1 MKSLKFLSVLFLS
14 ALTFNSCSS
23 DDDNPEA
30 VNEEELITTVTAV
43 FTPIGGGD
51 VITLEYQDLDGDGAA
66 EATTS
71 VSGSFAQNT
80 TYEGDITFL
89 NESTNPVEDITE
101 EILEEGD
108 DHQLFY
114 QVTGTLNAITYDEGL
129 VNYDSNGFP
138 IGLQSVFTTTD
149 AASGTITIVLRH
161 QPSKD
166 ATGVA
171 DGDITNAN
179 GSTDASVSFAVT
191 VE

>member
-14 ALTFNSCSS
+14 ALAFTSCSS

-43 FTPIGGGD
+43 YTSADGND
-51 VITLEYQDLDGDGAA
+51 VVTLEYQDLDGDGAA
-66 EATTS
+66 EATVS

-80 TYEGDITFL
+80 TYYGDVTFL
-89 NESTNPVEDITE
+89 NESESPVEDITE

-108 DHQLFY
+108 EHQLFY
-114 QVTGTLNAITYDEGL
+114 QVTGTLNAITYDDGL

-166 ATGVA
+166 ETGVA
-171 DGDITNAN
+171 DGDITNAA
-179 GSTDASVSFAVT
+179 GSTDASVSFVVT

>member
-80 TYEGDITFL
+80 TYEGDVTFL

>member
-14 ALTFNSCSS
+14 TLAFTSCSS

-43 FTPIGGGD
+43 YTSADGND
-51 VITLEYQDLDGDGAA
+51 VVTLEYQDLDGDGAA
-66 EATTS
+66 EATVS

-80 TYEGDITFL
+80 TYYGDVTFL
-89 NESTNPVEDITE
+89 NESESPVEDITE

-149 AASGTITIVLRH
+149 TASGTITIILRH

-166 ATGVA
+166 ETGVA
-171 DGDITNAN
+171 DGDITNAA
-179 GSTDASVSFAVT
+179 GSTDASVSFVVT